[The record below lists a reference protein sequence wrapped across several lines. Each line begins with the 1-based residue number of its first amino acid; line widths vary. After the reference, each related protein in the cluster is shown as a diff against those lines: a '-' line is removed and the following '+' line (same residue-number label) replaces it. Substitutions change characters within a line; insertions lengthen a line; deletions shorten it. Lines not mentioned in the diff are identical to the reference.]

1 MSIAILEICFTYIH
15 FMDIILDMKGGFSV
29 RFQENLI
36 HYREKA
42 GYKSAKDFSEK
53 LGINYTT
60 YMGYENKGREP
71 KYSLLVQIA
80 RLLHVSVDNL
90 LGYDPEQ
97 PDELTRCL
105 NVCKEAGLFAD
116 PWQFRGSTIVS
127 VYQNKE
133 EAEQDK
139 FSVDVPIL
147 GKDEFIAAV
156 NTGANNSNYQAA
168 KKNLLKIYVYASILQ
183 KYAKS
188 AGNINVDIESLR
200 AGALPSKAKNAI
212 QENLDALQENPD
224 K

>member
-1 MSIAILEICFTYIH
+1 M
-15 FMDIILDMKGGFSV
+15 G
-29 RFQENLI
+29 FQENLI

-105 NVCKEAGLFAD
+105 NVCKEAGLFTYS
-116 PWQFRGSTIVS
+116 WQFRGSTSVF
-127 VYQNKE
+127 VYQNKK

-139 FSVDVPIL
+139 FSVDVPVL
-147 GKDEFIAAV
+147 GEDEFIAAV
-156 NTGANNSNYQAA
+156 NAGANNPNYQAA
-168 KKNLLKIYVYASILQ
+168 KKDLLKMYVYASVLQ

-188 AGNINVDIESLR
+188 AGNIDIDIERLK
-200 AGALPSKAKNAI
+200 AGKLPPDAKEAIEDTIEALNHP
-212 QENLDALQENPD
+212 EEDE
-224 K
+224 

>member
-1 MSIAILEICFTYIH
+1 M
-15 FMDIILDMKGGFSV
+15 GFQV
-29 RFQENLI
+29 NLI

-105 NVCKEAGLFAD
+105 NVCKDAGLFTD

-133 EAEQDK
+133 EAEQEK
-139 FSVDVPIL
+139 TSVDVPFL

-156 NTGANNSNYQAA
+156 NAGANNPNYQAS
-168 KKNLLKIYVYASILQ
+168 KKDLLKMYVYASVLQ

-188 AGNINVDIESLR
+188 AGNIDIDIERLK
-200 AGALPSKAKNAI
+200 AGKLPPDAKEAIEDTIEALNHP
-212 QENLDALQENPD
+212 EED

>member
-1 MSIAILEICFTYIH
+1 M
-15 FMDIILDMKGGFSV
+15 G
-29 RFQENLI
+29 FQENLI

-42 GYKSAKDFSEK
+42 GYKSAQDFSEK

-71 KYSLLVQIA
+71 KYSLLVKIA

-105 NVCKEAGLFAD
+105 NVCKEAGLFPV
-116 PWQFRGSTIVS
+116 PWQFRGYTSVS

-133 EAEQDK
+133 DAEKDNY
-139 FSVDVPIL
+139 SLDVPGL

-156 NTGANNSNYQAA
+156 IAGTNNPNYQAA
-168 KKNLLKIYVYASILQ
+168 KKDLLKMYVYASILQ

-188 AGNINVDIESLR
+188 AGNINVDIESLK

-212 QENLDALQENPD
+212 QKNQQEIVDALQESAMADALQENPD